1 MSEFSER
8 LDAIEARAN
17 AATAGPWHAFDPFIG
32 YECGECTCGQGPNAP
47 YGHEGQCGLDML
59 GSFDGLAVDREF
71 IAAARTEVPWL
82 VSELRK
88 AHVVF
93 ERLRELHDTWNADI
107 PDVVAECGECKD
119 DWPCRTLR
127 QIDGGVSS

>member
-8 LDAIEARAN
+8 LDAIETRAN
-17 AATAGPWHAFDPFIG
+17 AATAGPWHAFDPVIG

-59 GSFDGLAVDREF
+59 GRFDGLAVDREF

-82 VSELRK
+82 LAELRK
-88 AHVVF
+88 AHEKIAYLSNAVVLLQTNP
-93 ERLRELHDTWNADI
+93 ENVRVD
-107 PDVVAECGECKD
+107 GE
-119 DWPCRTLR
+119 
-127 QIDGGVSS
+127 VSS